1 MIKIIN
7 NFFFTLSTFTRTPTK
22 NVEYNE
28 DNTKYT
34 FFFLPLVGL
43 ILGVIYYFIAIF
55 CMEYLNNPAI
65 VAIILL
71 VINIL
76 VTGGIHFDGYLD
88 SSDAF
93 KSYRSYEEKK
103 RIIKDSNIGAFAL
116 IDFVLILGLYFIAYY
131 YLLDTKLFILLLVA
145 PLVSRNFTLILICYN
160 KQEENDML
168 EGLMS
173 KMIKKYHLIFFLA
186 YLACTIL
193 LMNFVFEGSIINM
206 SILLTVVAFGYTLFF
221 NKTFKKHFLAMSGDL
236 CGYFIVV
243 MEMLLPLLIVLLY
256 PILGLLT

>member
-1 MIKIIN
+1 M
-7 NFFFTLSTFTRTPTK
+7 
-22 NVEYNE
+22 
-28 DNTKYT
+28 
-34 FFFLPLVGL
+34 
-43 ILGVIYYFIAIF
+43 A
-55 CMEYLNNPAI
+55 YLNNPAI
-65 VAIILL
+65 VAIILI
-71 VINIL
+71 VVNIF

-116 IDFVLILGLYFIAYY
+116 IDFTLILGLYFIAYY

-145 PLVSRNFTLILICYN
+145 PIISRSFTLLLICYN
-160 KQEENDML
+160 KQEENDLL

-173 KMIKKYHLIFFLA
+173 EMIKKYHLIFFLA
-186 YLACTIL
+186 YLVCAFLIIGL
-193 LMNFVFEGSIINM
+193 VFEGSMIKLSSLLMII
-206 SILLTVVAFGYTLFF
+206 SLCYTLFF

-243 MEMLLPLLIVLLY
+243 MEMLIPLLIVLLY
-256 PILGLLT
+256 PILGMLK